1 MRGNDNGDQRMT
13 GPRLYLV
20 RMIVFL
26 VVVCA
31 VAIALAPGLV
41 PAYLHHP
48 ALNTLILGVLVLG
61 IAYNIRQVLSLKQQV
76 EWIERFRAG
85 DPRVTAQNAPRPIA
99 AMGAMLGERRGRISL
114 SAAASRSILDSI
126 GSRLDEAREISRY
139 LIAVQIFL
147 GLLGTFWGLLQVV
160 GGVTGVISSL
170 SASRD
175 IGALFNDLQAGLQVP
190 LAGMGTAFG
199 TSLFGLAGS
208 LVLGFLDLQSSQAQN
223 RFHNELE
230 EWLSSLTRLGG
241 GPSIGDGEQPAPAFL
256 QALMAQTADNIEAL
270 QRTMSRSEEARTQ
283 SNQTIAAVV
292 ERLDL
297 FTDQMRTEQ
306 SLMMKLAEAQAELRP
321 ALARL
326 ADPAGGPLGLDDA
339 TRLHIRNLDLH
350 LQRLNERTEAG
361 FNRMTDELR
370 AEIRLLARTIAA
382 MAEDDR
388 QDRAPQMTD
397 PAR

>member
-1 MRGNDNGDQRMT
+1 MT

-26 VVVCA
+26 AIVGI
-31 VAIALAPGLV
+31 VAGALAPGLI
-41 PAYLHHP
+41 PAFLHHP
-48 ALNTLILGVLVLG
+48 ALNTLILGVLLLG
-61 IAYNIRQVLSLKQQV
+61 IVYNIRQVLTLRPQV

-85 DPRVTAQNAPRPIA
+85 DPRVTAQNAPRPLA

-139 LIAVQIFL
+139 LIALQIFL

-175 IGALFNDLQAGLQVP
+175 IGALFNDLQSGLQVP

-230 EWLSSLTRLGG
+230 EWLSGLTRLGG
-241 GPSIGDGEQPAPAFL
+241 GPSLGDGDQAAPAYL
-256 QALMAQTADNIEAL
+256 QALLAQTADNIESL
-270 QRTMSRSEEARTQ
+270 QRTLSRSEEQRTQ

-306 SLMMKLAEAQAELRP
+306 SLMMKLAESQAELRP

-326 ADPAGGPLGLDDA
+326 ADTSGGALGIDDA
-339 TRLHIRNLDLH
+339 TRQHIRNLDLH
-350 LQRLNERTEAG
+350 LARLNERTDAG
-361 FNRMTDELR
+361 FARMTDELR
-370 AEIRLLARTIAA
+370 AEIRLLARTLAA
-382 MAEDDR
+382 LAADQG
-388 QDRAPQMTD
+388 QDRAPQMTE
-397 PAR
+397 PRG